1 MKKNSPAL
9 NYILTAVLIMALWFI
24 MSGKTEP
31 KFLII
36 GAASS
41 LIIAALCLR
50 TLTLHGIRTDNQYY
64 IFNVNIV
71 KYLIYMLWLLKEI
84 IKSAVAVSVITTVR
98 RSDVEPSIA
107 WFKADY
113 DNPSARAMLANSI
126 TLTPG
131 TITIDITE
139 DGIFSVHAL
148 TRDIRDGLLDGTM
161 QAKVAWLFGET
172 IDFHPVEPKDI
183 RTKSQ
188 TAIESEQPLNV
199 IKGRR
204 KKA

>member
-1 MKKNSPAL
+1 
-9 NYILTAVLIMALWFI
+9 MALWFI

>member
-9 NYILTAVLIMALWFI
+9 NYILTAVLMMALWFI

-98 RSDVEPSIA
+98 KSDVEPSIA

>member
-50 TLTLHGIRTDNQYY
+50 TLTLHGISTDNQYY

>member
-1 MKKNSPAL
+1 M
-9 NYILTAVLIMALWFI
+9 NYILTAVLMMALWFI

-98 RSDVEPSIA
+98 KSDVEPSIA

>member
-50 TLTLHGIRTDNQYY
+50 TLTLHGIRTDNRYY

>member
-9 NYILTAVLIMALWFI
+9 NYILTAVLMMALWFI